1 MKKYTNNWITAIDA
15 TADNSGVRLVFETE
29 RDGKI
34 VELTTEYWE
43 RNAKGEMELYEVVRG
58 EERSKAFASLR
69 KEWQQNL
76 IIAAMQQKDEPVIFA
91 A

>member
-1 MKKYTNNWITAIDA
+1 MTNNWITAIDTA
-15 TADNSGVRLVFETE
+15 ADNSGVRLVFETE
-29 RDGKI
+29 RNGKI

-43 RNAKGEMELYEVVRG
+43 RNAKGEMELYEVEHG
-58 EERSKAFASLR
+58 EERSTAFASLR

-76 IIAAMQQKDEPVIFA
+76 IVAAMQQEDTPVIFA